1 MYNPYQITTMAY
13 ETWACKNRPYLPGL
27 TLFVFLTNKMYVGYQ
42 GWNSQNACQNCKR
55 GKHDQLHSTPLT
67 KDAGASLHGGSVQS
81 A

>member
-1 MYNPYQITTMAY
+1 MGNLCLVC
-13 ETWACKNRPYLPGL
+13 ETLEHLLHLSVG
-27 TLFVFLTNKMYVGYQ
+27 FVFLTNKMYVGYQ